1 MTCFDDV
8 RGKLGFGLMRLPKI
22 DGEIDIPQFSDMVDA
37 FLGAGFNYF
46 DTAWA
51 YPGSEEAT
59 RKALVERYPR
69 DAFLLATKA
78 APWFKCK
85 NAQEAYVQLETSL
98 ERTGAGYIDYYL
110 MHNLGSVRTEAFDR
124 FDMWEFARRKRE
136 EGVIRHLGLSIHDS
150 ADALD
155 TVLSEHPEVEFVQLQ
170 VNYLDWDN
178 PVHQSHACLEVARK
192 YGKPVVVMEPL
203 RGGLLANPPES
214 VRRVFEQTDPS
225 SSCASWA
232 LRFAASQ
239 PDVAVVL
246 SGMSNLAQMEANI
259 RTMRDFECMG
269 ADEAAVIA
277 RAQDEFAKFDLI
289 PCTGCDYCAKTC
301 PANIGISGALL
312 ALNAYAMFGSYK
324 NEWIVG
330 GERKN
335 KRKPSECLQ
344 CGACEKVCPQQIPIV
359 AELKRAVELL
369 GL

>member
-1 MTCFDDV
+1 
-8 RGKLGFGLMRLPKI
+8 
-22 DGEIDIPQFSDMVDA
+22 
-37 FLGAGFNYF
+37 
-46 DTAWA
+46 
-51 YPGSEEAT
+51 
-59 RKALVERYPR
+59 
-69 DAFLLATKA
+69 
-78 APWFKCK
+78 
-85 NAQEAYVQLETSL
+85 
-98 ERTGAGYIDYYL
+98 

-178 PVHQSHACLEVARK
+178 PVHQSRACLEVARK
-192 YGKPVVVMEPL
+192 YGEPVVVMEPL

-246 SGMSNLAQMEANI
+246 SGMSDLAQVEANI

-277 RAQDEFAKFDLI
+277 RAQDEFAKFDLV

-301 PANIGISGALL
+301 PANIGHLGAALL
-312 ALNAYAMFGSYK
+312 ALNAYTMFGSYK

-359 AELKRAVELL
+359 AELARAVELL

>member
-8 RGKLGFGLMRLPKI
+8 HGKLGFGLMRLPKI
-22 DGEIDIPQFSDMVDA
+22 DGEIDVAQFSDMVDV
-37 FLGAGFNYF
+37 FLDAGFNYF

-78 APWFKCK
+78 APWLKCK
-85 NAQEAYVQLETSL
+85 TEEEAHAQLATSL
-98 ERTGAGYIDYYL
+98 ERTGAEYIDYYL

-124 FDMWEFARRKRE
+124 FDMWEFAQRKRE

-150 ADALD
+150 AYAFD
-155 TVLSEHPEVEFVQLQ
+155 TVLDAHPEVEFVQLQ

-178 PVHQSHACLEVARK
+178 PVHQSRACLEVARA

-203 RGGLLANPPES
+203 RGGLLANPPAS
-214 VRRVFEQTDPS
+214 VQRVFERASPD

-246 SGMSNLAQMEANI
+246 SGMSDLAQMEENVRI
-259 RTMRDFECMG
+259 MQGFERMD
-269 ADEAAVIA
+269 AREEAVIA
-277 RAQDEFAKFDLI
+277 RAQEEFAKFDLI
-289 PCTGCDYCAKTC
+289 PCTGCDYCAKAC
-301 PANIGISGALL
+301 PADIGISGALL
-312 ALNAYAMFGSYK
+312 ALNAYTMFGSYK

-359 AELKRAVELL
+359 ADLKRAVELL

>member
-1 MTCFDDV
+1 MARSTSHNSATWST
-8 RGKLGFGLMRLPKI
+8 P
-22 DGEIDIPQFSDMVDA
+22 
-37 FLGAGFNYF
+37 FLDAGFNYF

-78 APWFKCK
+78 APWFKCN
-85 NAQEAYVQLETSL
+85 NAQEAYAQLETSL

-192 YGKPVVVMEPL
+192 HGKPIVVMEPL

-214 VRRVFEQTDPS
+214 VRHVFEQADPT

-246 SGMSNLAQMEANI
+246 SGMSDLAQMEANI
-259 RTMRDFECMG
+259 RTMQDFECMG
-269 ADEAAVIA
+269 VEEEAVIA

-289 PCTGCDYCAKTC
+289 PCTGCDYCAKACRPTSASRAHC
-301 PANIGISGALL
+301 LRSMRTRCSVATRTSGSSVASARTSASRASACNAVPARRCARSKSPSLPTSNARSSCLACKWQGAFACLIGT
-312 ALNAYAMFGSYK
+312 
-324 NEWIVG
+324 
-330 GERKN
+330 R
-335 KRKPSECLQ
+335 C
-344 CGACEKVCPQQIPIV
+344 C
-359 AELKRAVELL
+359 
-369 GL
+369 

>member
-1 MTCFDDV
+1 M
-8 RGKLGFGLMRLPKI
+8 
-22 DGEIDIPQFSDMVDA
+22 
-37 FLGAGFNYF
+37 
-46 DTAWA
+46 
-51 YPGSEEAT
+51 
-59 RKALVERYPR
+59 
-69 DAFLLATKA
+69 
-78 APWFKCK
+78 
-85 NAQEAYVQLETSL
+85 
-98 ERTGAGYIDYYL
+98 
-110 MHNLGSVRTEAFDR
+110 
-124 FDMWEFARRKRE
+124 
-136 EGVIRHLGLSIHDS
+136 
-150 ADALD
+150 
-155 TVLSEHPEVEFVQLQ
+155 SEHPEVEFVQLQ

-192 YGKPVVVMEPL
+192 HGKPIVVMEPL

-214 VRRVFEQTDPS
+214 VRHVFEQADPT

-246 SGMSNLAQMEANI
+246 SGMSDLAQMEANI
-259 RTMRDFECMG
+259 RTMQDFECMG
-269 ADEAAVIA
+269 VEEEAVIA

-289 PCTGCDYCAKTC
+289 PCTGCDYCAKAC

-312 ALNAYAMFGSYK
+312 ALNAHTMFGSYK

-359 AELKRAVELL
+359 ADLKRAVELL

>member
-8 RGKLGFGLMRLPKI
+8 HGKLGFGLMRLPKI
-22 DGEIDIPQFSDMVDA
+22 DGEIDIPQFGDMVDA

-78 APWFKCK
+78 APWFKCN
-85 NAQEAYVQLETSL
+85 NAQEAYAQLETSL

-136 EGVIRHLGLSIHDS
+136 EGVIRHLGLSIHDN

-192 YGKPVVVMEPL
+192 HGKPIVVMEPL

-214 VRRVFEQTDPS
+214 VRHVFEQADLT

-232 LRFAASQ
+232 LRL
-239 PDVAVVL
+239 VGV
-246 SGMSNLAQMEANI
+246 
-259 RTMRDFECMG
+259 
-269 ADEAAVIA
+269 
-277 RAQDEFAKFDLI
+277 
-289 PCTGCDYCAKTC
+289 
-301 PANIGISGALL
+301 GISGALL
-312 ALNAYAMFGSYK
+312 ALNAHTMFGSYK

-344 CGACEKVCPQQIPIV
+344 CGACEKVCPQRIPIV
-359 AELKRAVELL
+359 ADLKRAVELL

>member
-22 DGEIDIPQFSDMVDA
+22 DGEIDVPQFCEMVDA
-37 FLGAGFNYF
+37 FLDAGFNYF

-59 RKALVERYPR
+59 RKALVESSPR
-69 DAFLLATKA
+69 DSFLLATKA
-78 APWFKCK
+78 ASWLKCETK
-85 NAQEAYVQLETSL
+85 EEAYAQLSTSL
-98 ERTGAGYIDYYL
+98 ERLGVDYIDYYL
-110 MHNLGSVRTEAFDR
+110 MHNLGSVRTGAFDR
-124 FDMWEFARRKRE
+124 FDMWEFVQRKLE

-155 TVLSEHPEVEFVQLQ
+155 AILSEHPEVEFVQLQ

-192 YGKPVVVMEPL
+192 HGKPVVVMEPL

-214 VRRVFEQTDPS
+214 VRRVFEETSPDS
-225 SSCASWA
+225 TCASWA

-246 SGMSNLAQMEANI
+246 SGMSDLAQMEANI
-259 RTMRDFECMG
+259 CTMRDFKPMD
-269 ADEAAVIA
+269 ATDEVVIR
-277 RAQDEFAKFDLI
+277 RAQEEFAKFDLI
-289 PCTGCDYCAKTC
+289 PCTGCDYCAKAC

-312 ALNAYAMFGSYK
+312 ALNAYKMFGSYK

-359 AELKRAVELL
+359 AELKRAAELL